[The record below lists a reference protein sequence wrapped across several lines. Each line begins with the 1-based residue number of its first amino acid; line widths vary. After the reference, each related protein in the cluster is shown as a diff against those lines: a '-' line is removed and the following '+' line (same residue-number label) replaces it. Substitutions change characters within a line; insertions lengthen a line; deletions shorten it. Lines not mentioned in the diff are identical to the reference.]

1 VDSERERLRDL
12 SALLLRLHKLLLDRE
27 RGAYET
33 RHGATAPRELFR
45 LLLEDRE
52 FAWLRALST
61 MIAEIDGLVDDP
73 GPLPGDRVRRLL
85 EDAYRLLKSG
95 AGGEFQRKYHEAL
108 QGSADVV
115 MVHAEISKLLPPP
128 S

>member
-1 VDSERERLRDL
+1 
-12 SALLLRLHKLLLDRE
+12 LLRLQKLLLDRE

-33 RHGATAPRELFR
+33 RHGAIAPRELFR

-108 QGSADVV
+108 QGSPDVV